1 MTADRPGQGSSLP
14 SPDER
19 PVSWG
24 SLFRTAR
31 APLAVLLLA
40 AIGLI
45 LPPQTDDMLAALMDG
60 GKSAWLP
67 SFFFQVSLAVLSI
80 SAWYW
85 ARTLIDARF
94 DIEGTR
100 ADRRRL
106 VESDPRINPFALAA
120 VPWVIV

>member
-1 MTADRPGQGSSLP
+1 MTADKPDNGNSVP

-19 PVSWG
+19 PVSWV

-40 AIGLI
+40 AVGLI

-67 SFFFQVSLAVLSI
+67 SFSFQPSLAVLSI
-80 SAWYW
+80 SACYW
-85 ARTLIDARF
+85 ARTLPDARHAG
-94 DIEGTR
+94 ECTR
-100 ADRRRL
+100 
-106 VESDPRINPFALAA
+106 
-120 VPWVIV
+120 